1 MLNVLILVVLF
12 GIVLSL
18 GGALFFLIRD
28 RGKTTRTVLSL
39 SIRVALAIFL
49 LALLAFGFAV
59 RYLTPGVTPG

>member
-12 GIVLSL
+12 AIVVSL

-28 RGKTTRTVLSL
+28 RGETNRTVLSL

-59 RYLTPGVTPG
+59 RYLTSGITPG